1 MTSPAD
7 LAGTWTIDPAHTQIG
22 FVARH
27 AMITKVRGTFDS
39 FQGNLAIDPA
49 NPAASKV
56 SFSADLAS
64 VNTGVADR
72 DGHLRSADFFD
83 VENHKEM
90 TFESTDVVINGESG
104 TLKGNL
110 TIKGITQPV
119 AVDVEIGGV
128 TKDPFGNVRAGFEG
142 TTTISRKD
150 FGLTWN
156 APLEVGGW
164 LVSDDIKIVLDIAAI
179 KQ

>member
-1 MTSPAD
+1 TF
-7 LAGTWTIDPAHTQIG
+7 AGSLTIDPASPS
-22 FVARH
+22 
-27 AMITKVRGTFDS
+27 D
-39 FQGNLAIDPA
+39 
-49 NPAASKV
+49 SKV
-56 SFSADLAS
+56 SFTADLAS

-83 VENHKEM
+83 AENNKEM
-90 TFESTDVVINGESG
+90 VFESTEVSFAGETG

-119 AVDVEIGGV
+119 TVDVEIGGV
-128 TKDPFGNVRAGFEG
+128 TKDPFGNTRAGFEG
-142 TTTISRKD
+142 TATISRKD

-164 LVSDDIKIVLDIAAI
+164 LVSDEIKVVLDIAAI

>member
-27 AMITKVRGTFDS
+27 AMVTKVRGTFDTFS
-39 FQGNLAIDPA
+39 GSLTIDPA
-49 NPAASKV
+49 NPADSKV
-56 SFSADLAS
+56 SFTADLAS

-72 DGHLRSADFFD
+72 DGHLRGSDFFD

-90 TFESTDVVINGESG
+90 VFESTEVTVAGETG

-119 AVDVEIGGV
+119 SIDVEIGGV
-128 TKDPFGNVRAGFEG
+128 TKDPFGNTRAGFEG
-142 TTTISRKD
+142 TATISRKD

-164 LVSDDIKIVLDIAAI
+164 LVSDEIKVVLDIAAI

>member
-1 MTSPAD
+1 MTAPAD
-7 LAGTWTIDPAHTQIG
+7 LTGTWVIDPAHTQIG

-27 AMITKVRGTFDS
+27 AMITKVRGTFDTFS
-39 FQGNLAIDPA
+39 GELSI
-49 NPAASKV
+49 NPEAPDQSKV
-56 SFSADLAS
+56 TFTADLAS

-83 VENHKEM
+83 VENHKDM
-90 TFESTDVVINGESG
+90 TFESTEVSINGDSG

-119 AVDVEIGGV
+119 TVDVEIGGV

-142 TTTISRKD
+142 TATISRKD

-164 LVSDDIKIVLDIAAI
+164 LVSDDIKVVLDIAAI

>member
-1 MTSPAD
+1 MTAPTD
-7 LAGTWTIDPAHTQIG
+7 LAGSWVIDPAHTQIG

-27 AMITKVRGTFDS
+27 AMITKVRGTFDT
-39 FQGNLAIDPA
+39 FQGNLAIDA
-49 NPAASKV
+49 ENPAASKV

-90 TFESTDVVINGESG
+90 TFESTDVAINGDSG

-119 AVDVEIGGV
+119 TVDVEIGGV
-128 TKDPFGNVRAGFEG
+128 TKDPFGNVRAGF
-142 TTTISRKD
+142 
-150 FGLTWN
+150 
-156 APLEVGGW
+156 
-164 LVSDDIKIVLDIAAI
+164 
-179 KQ
+179 

>member
-1 MTSPAD
+1 MTAAAD
-7 LAGTWTIDPAHTQIG
+7 LNGTWAIDPAHTQIG

-27 AMITKVRGTFDS
+27 AMITKVRGTFDT
-39 FQGNLAIDPA
+39 FQGSLTIDAA
-49 NPAASKV
+49 NPSASKV

-83 VENHKEM
+83 TENNKEM
-90 TFESTDVVINGESG
+90 TFESTEVTINGDSG

-110 TIKGITQPV
+110 TIKGLSQPV
-119 AVDVEIGGV
+119 TVAVEIGGV
-128 TKDPFGNVRAGFEG
+128 TKDPFGNTRAGFEG

-156 APLEVGGW
+156 APLELGGW
-164 LVSDDIKIVLDIAAI
+164 LVSDDIKVVLDIAAI

>member
-1 MTSPAD
+1 MTAPAD
-7 LAGTWTIDPAHTQIG
+7 LAGTWVIDPAHTQIG

-27 AMITKVRGTFDS
+27 AMITKVRGTFDTFS
-39 FQGNLAIDPA
+39 GELAI
-49 NPAASKV
+49 NPDAPDQSKV
-56 SFSADLAS
+56 TFTADLAS

-83 VENHKEM
+83 VENHKDM
-90 TFESTDVVINGESG
+90 TFESTEVSINGDSG

-119 AVDVEIGGV
+119 TVDVEIGGV

-142 TTTISRKD
+142 TATISRKD

-164 LVSDDIKIVLDIAAI
+164 LVSDDIKVVLDIAAI

>member
-1 MTSPAD
+1 MSGFSE
-7 LAGTWTIDPAHTQIG
+7 LAGTWVIDPAHTQIG

-27 AMITKVRGTFDS
+27 AMVTKVRGTFDTFAGS
-39 FQGNLAIDPA
+39 LTLNPDAPA
-49 NPAASKV
+49 ESHINFTAEL
-56 SFSADLAS
+56 DS

-83 VENHKEM
+83 VENNKQLV
-90 TFESTDVVINGESG
+90 FESTGVSLDTERA
-104 TLKGNL
+104 TLTGNL
-110 TIKGITQPV
+110 TIKGKTNPV
-119 AVDVEIGGV
+119 TIDVELGGV
-128 TKDPFGNVRAGFEG
+128 TKDPFGNTRAGFEG

-150 FGLTWN
+150 FDLTWN
-156 APLEVGGW
+156 APLELGGW

>member
-1 MTSPAD
+1 MSTLSEY
-7 LAGTWTIDPAHTQIG
+7 AGTWVIDPAHTQIG

-27 AMITKVRGTFDS
+27 AMITKVRGTFDTFEGS
-39 FQGNLAIDPA
+39 LTLDPA
-49 NPAASKV
+49 APADSHVA
-56 SFSADLAS
+56 FSADLAS

-72 DGHLRSADFFD
+72 DGHLRSPDFFD
-83 VENHKEM
+83 VENHKQM
-90 TFESTDVVINGESG
+90 TFASTAIDVEGDNASMHGD
-104 TLKGNL
+104 L
-110 TIKGITQPV
+110 TIKGVTVPV
-119 AVDVEIGGV
+119 TISVELGGV
-128 TKDPFGNVRAGFEG
+128 TKDPFGNTRAGFEG

-156 APLEVGGW
+156 APLEMGGW